1 MRLSLF
7 FFCGLALLSSSVLH
21 AEPLPDELASVLK
34 SFRADGAKGWAFTQT
49 TTATKNSR
57 VERYEP
63 MKADGSRWALL
74 QIDGRVPTEDEL
86 KDYRE
91 KHTRRTS
98 GDTAPDVTKQLDLTS
113 AERVSDDA
121 ERVTYRFKLN
131 PGGEDDTSAAHMR
144 ASFTFHKATKTV
156 ERFELGNN
164 EPFSPMLTVK
174 IEEAR
179 TVMQYSLPT
188 AERPTLLER
197 VTMRIRGRAM
207 WFKSLDEDMTV
218 EYSDYRYVAKP
229 AKSSP

>member
-7 FFCGLALLSSSVLH
+7 LFCGLTLLSSSVLR

-49 TTATKNSR
+49 TTATKNSL

-63 MKADGSRWALL
+63 MKPDGSRWLL
-74 QIDGRVPTEDEL
+74 VEKDGRAPTEDEL

-91 KHTRRTS
+91 KQTRRTS
-98 GDTAPDVTKQLDLTS
+98 GDTAPDVIKQLDLAS

-131 PGGEDDTSAAHMR
+131 PGGDDDKSAAHMR
-144 ASFTFHKATKTV
+144 ASVTVHKATKTV
-156 ERFELGNN
+156 ERFELGNS

-188 AERPTLLER
+188 PERPALLEK

-218 EYSDYRYVAKP
+218 QYSDYRYVAKP
-229 AKSSP
+229 AKSAP